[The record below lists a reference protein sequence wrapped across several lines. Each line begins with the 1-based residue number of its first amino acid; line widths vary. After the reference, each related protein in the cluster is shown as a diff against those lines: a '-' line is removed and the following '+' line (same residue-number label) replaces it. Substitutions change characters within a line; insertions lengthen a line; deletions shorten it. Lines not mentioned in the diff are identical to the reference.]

1 MERFVIQGG
10 VPLTG
15 KVKVEGSK
23 NAALPVMAA
32 SLLIEGRCFFNNI
45 PKLTDIE
52 VMSKTLKELG
62 ADVVDF
68 DGKLSIDASSLY
80 QEEVSCKLAR
90 KLRASILVLGPLL
103 ARRGK
108 VKVALPGGCN
118 IGSRPINLHIEGLT
132 KMGSSI
138 QVEDGYIRA
147 KARSGLRGAEIY
159 LNFPSVGATE
169 NLLLAASLAKGKT
182 VIKNASLCPEVVD
195 LCLFLKKAG
204 VKIEG
209 IGTKLLTIT
218 GVKEIRPTSYSIIP
232 DRIEAATLM
241 IAAAITEGKICIEGV
256 QAEHLEAPI
265 TTLRKIGVQIK
276 VDKDSIQVERLSK
289 LKATSVKTMPYPGFP
304 TDLQPQ
310 ITSLLCLAEGKSRI
324 TETIFENR
332 FTHVSELKK
341 MGAEI
346 EQKGTS
352 LLIKGVSFLKGNKVL
367 ASDIRGGAALTLAG
381 LAARGCTEILNIKHI
396 DRGYFKFEEKLA
408 SLGAKIKREKS

>member
-310 ITSLLCLAEGKSRI
+310 ITS
-324 TETIFENR
+324 
-332 FTHVSELKK
+332 VSELKK

-367 ASDIRGGAALTLAG
+367 ASDIRGGAALALAG